1 MARSVRSPPRRKS
14 RPPPRRAGRRPAIP
28 IGHKGCHSVRRG
40 GPGPAGAWLRSGS
53 RPAARGRPAP
63 PGPKRSLRE
72 RLAHLG
78 HGRGTAGT
86 HLGHIWGRAEARLGH
101 IWGTSARP
109 VTAPVPGEAPRA
121 LSRSCASRS
130 QSRCPGTALGSCRT
144 PGRPRLAQPVPAA
157 RPRASACGAP
167 PLPGCGWWSRGDAAG
182 AVGGAQGAPGLFA
195 AGRRRRSGPGRV
207 RGRGEPSR
215 AGLQGQSV
223 LSLSLQPLA
232 SWGAWRWSSCGGER
246 RRGPASP
253 LPISE
258 VDFQDS
264 IHVLGFSDELNKSL
278 LQLYLDNRKEI
289 RSILGELAPR
299 LPSYHS
305 LEWRLDVQLASRSLR
320 QQIKPVVTMKLHLNQ
335 NEDQTAQVLQTD
347 PATLLH
353 LIQQLE
359 QALGE
364 MKMNHCRRIVRNMK

>member
-1 MARSVRSPPRRKS
+1 MARSVRSAPAPEVPPAAAPS
-14 RPPPRRAGRRPAIP
+14 RAVARESPLATGAFTQL
-28 IGHKGCHSVRRG
+28 RRG
-40 GPGPAGAWLRSGS
+40 GPGPAGGVARQRLPPRRQGARSASG
-53 RPAARGRPAP
+53 AKATP
-63 PGPKRSLRE
+63 PG
-72 RLAHLG
+72 
-78 HGRGTAGT
+78 
-86 HLGHIWGRAEARLGH
+86 
-101 IWGTSARP
+101 
-109 VTAPVPGEAPRA
+109 APRT
-121 LSRSCASRS
+121 S
-130 QSRCPGTALGSCRT
+130 
-144 PGRPRLAQPVPAA
+144 
-157 RPRASACGAP
+157 GA
-167 PLPGCGWWSRGDAAG
+167 
-182 AVGGAQGAPGLFA
+182 
-195 AGRRRRSGPGRV
+195 
-207 RGRGEPSR
+207 R
-215 AGLQGQSV
+215 AGPS
-223 LSLSLQPLA
+223 A

-246 RRGPASP
+246 HRGPASP
-253 LPISE
+253 PPISE

-264 IHVLGFSDELNKSL
+264 INVLGFSDELNKSL

-320 QQIKPVVTMKLHLNQ
+320 QQIKPAVTMKLHLNQ

>member
-1 MARSVRSPPRRKS
+1 MLLVLSAEHRAHLGCLP
-14 RPPPRRAGRRPAIP
+14 RAGGAAVGELGRLALEQL
-28 IGHKGCHSVRRG
+28 RRG
-40 GPGPAGAWLRSGS
+40 G
-53 RPAARGRPAP
+53 
-63 PGPKRSLRE
+63 
-72 RLAHLG
+72 
-78 HGRGTAGT
+78 
-86 HLGHIWGRAEARLGH
+86 
-101 IWGTSARP
+101 
-109 VTAPVPGEAPRA
+109 APRA
-121 LSRSCASRS
+121 CE
-130 QSRCPGTALGSCRT
+130 T
-144 PGRPRLAQPVPAA
+144 AA
-157 RPRASACGAP
+157 RKLNIGVDTIQH
-167 PLPGCGWWSRGDAAG
+167 G
-182 AVGGAQGAPGLFA
+182 VEGL
-195 AGRRRRSGPGRV
+195 V
-207 RGRGEPSR
+207 YLLTE
-215 AGLQGQSV
+215 
-223 LSLSLQPLA
+223 
-232 SWGAWRWSSCGGER
+232 SSK
-246 RRGPASP
+246 
-253 LPISE
+253 LMISE

-320 QQIKPVVTMKLHLNQ
+320 QQIKPAVTMKLHLNQ

>member
-1 MARSVRSPPRRKS
+1 KLNVGVDIIQHGVEGLVYLLTESSKLMAS
-14 RPPPRRAGRRPAIP
+14 IP
-28 IGHKGCHSVRRG
+28 FHKEFGDT
-40 GPGPAGAWLRSGS
+40 L
-53 RPAARGRPAP
+53 
-63 PGPKRSLRE
+63 KR
-72 RLAHLG
+72 
-78 HGRGTAGT
+78 
-86 HLGHIWGRAEARLGH
+86 
-101 IWGTSARP
+101 
-109 VTAPVPGEAPRA
+109 
-121 LSRSCASRS
+121 C
-130 QSRCPGTALGSCRT
+130 
-144 PGRPRLAQPVPAA
+144 
-157 RPRASACGAP
+157 
-167 PLPGCGWWSRGDAAG
+167 
-182 AVGGAQGAPGLFA
+182 
-195 AGRRRRSGPGRV
+195 
-207 RGRGEPSR
+207 
-215 AGLQGQSV
+215 
-223 LSLSLQPLA
+223 
-232 SWGAWRWSSCGGER
+232 
-246 RRGPASP
+246 
-253 LPISE
+253 ISE

-320 QQIKPVVTMKLHLNQ
+320 QQVKPAVTMKLHLNQ

>member
-1 MARSVRSPPRRKS
+1 MLLVLSAEHR
-14 RPPPRRAGRRPAIP
+14 
-28 IGHKGCHSVRRG
+28 
-40 GPGPAGAWLRSGS
+40 
-53 RPAARGRPAP
+53 
-63 PGPKRSLRE
+63 
-72 RLAHLG
+72 AHLG
-78 HGRGTAGT
+78 CLPRAGGAAIGELGRLALEQLRRGA
-86 HLGHIWGRAEARLGH
+86 
-101 IWGTSARP
+101 
-109 VTAPVPGEAPRA
+109 APRA
-121 LSRSCASRS
+121 LE
-130 QSRCPGTALGSCRT
+130 T
-144 PGRPRLAQPVPAA
+144 AA
-157 RPRASACGAP
+157 RKLNIGVDTIQHGVEGLVYLLTESSKLMASIPFCK
-167 PLPGCGWWSRGDAAG
+167 
-182 AVGGAQGAPGLFA
+182 
-195 AGRRRRSGPGRV
+195 
-207 RGRGEPSR
+207 
-215 AGLQGQSV
+215 
-223 LSLSLQPLA
+223 
-232 SWGAWRWSSCGGER
+232 
-246 RRGPASP
+246 
-253 LPISE
+253 ISE

-320 QQIKPVVTMKLHLNQ
+320 QQIKPAVTMKLHLNQ

>member
-1 MARSVRSPPRRKS
+1 MLLVLSAEHRAHLGCLP
-14 RPPPRRAGRRPAIP
+14 RAGGAGRDRGGSA
-28 IGHKGCHSVRRG
+28 GG
-40 GPGPAGAWLRSGS
+40 GPGRAGPGLQ
-53 RPAARGRPAP
+53 RGAC
-63 PGPKRSLRE
+63 SLSVLTAVGE
-72 RLAHLG
+72 LGRLALEQLR
-78 HGRGTAGT
+78 RGA
-86 HLGHIWGRAEARLGH
+86 
-101 IWGTSARP
+101 
-109 VTAPVPGEAPRA
+109 APRA
-121 LSRSCASRS
+121 CETAAS
-130 QSRCPGTALGSCRT
+130 
-144 PGRPRLAQPVPAA
+144 
-157 RPRASACGAP
+157 
-167 PLPGCGWWSRGDAAG
+167 
-182 AVGGAQGAPGLFA
+182 
-195 AGRRRRSGPGRV
+195 
-207 RGRGEPSR
+207 ESR
-215 AGLQGQSV
+215 ARHGVEGLV
-223 LSLSLQPLA
+223 YLLTE
-232 SWGAWRWSSCGGER
+232 SSK
-246 RRGPASP
+246 
-253 LPISE
+253 LMISE

-320 QQIKPVVTMKLHLNQ
+320 QQIKPAVTMKLHLNQ